1 MKNVGIISLGC
12 PKNLVDSEIITGLLI
27 KEGYNFVSEG
37 KFDKADVL
45 IVNTCSF
52 IQMAKEESI
61 NTILELGRYK
71 KKGKCKFLIVAGC
84 LVQQYKDRLIKQLPE
99 VDCFIGTGE
108 IFRILEIVGGKAKKK
123 LYVNLPGCLY
133 DAKTPRYI
141 STPFYMAYIKI
152 AEGCNNR
159 CSYCLIP
166 SLRGEYKSRPM
177 SSILEEAKI
186 LSEKGVK
193 EINLIAQDTTF
204 YGMDLYGEFR
214 LSMLLKELVKIKKIK
229 WIRVLYSYP
238 SHINVELVNTMARY
252 KKICNYIDLPLQH
265 INNKILFL
273 MNRHYNKK
281 DIVDLICYLRS
292 KIPNLSLRTVF
303 INGFPRETK
312 EEFNELLDF
321 IKKIK
326 FEKVGSFI
334 YSREKGTKAFLLK
347 SQVLEKD
354 KKHRQKRLMTLQQK
368 IIYEK
373 NKEELGKIKE
383 AVIEGKCGRKK
394 YLKARLQED
403 AFQIDRSVY
412 VYSKE
417 AKKIGDFVRVKIT
430 GSDVYDLEG
439 ICIEKNSVH

>member
-1 MKNVGIISLGC
+1 
-12 PKNLVDSEIITGLLI
+12 
-27 KEGYNFVSEG
+27 
-37 KFDKADVL
+37 
-45 IVNTCSF
+45 
-52 IQMAKEESI
+52 
-61 NTILELGRYK
+61 RYK
-71 KKGKCKFLIVAGC
+71 KRGKCKILIVAGC
-84 LVQQYKDRLIKQLPE
+84 FVQQYRDRLIKQFPE
-99 VDCFIGTGE
+99 VDYFIGTGE
-108 IFRILEIVGGKAKKK
+108 IFKILKVVEGKAKKR

-133 DAKTPRYI
+133 DAETPRYI
-141 STPFYMAYIKI
+141 SAPFYMAYIKI

-177 SSILEEAKI
+177 LSILEEAKT

-214 LSMLLKELVKIKKIK
+214 LSMLLKELVKIKKLK

-238 SHINVELVNTMARY
+238 SHIDAELVNTIAKY
-252 KKICNYIDLPLQH
+252 KKICKYIDFPLQH
-265 INNKILFL
+265 INNKILCL
-273 MNRHYNKK
+273 MNRHYSKE
-281 DIVDLICYLRS
+281 DVLDLIRSLRL

-334 YSREKGTKAFLLK
+334 YSREKGTRAFLLK
-347 SQVLEKD
+347 PQILEKD
-354 KKHRQKRLMTLQQK
+354 KKARQKRLMTLQQE
-368 IIYEK
+368 IICEK
-373 NKEELGKIKE
+373 NKGELGKIKE
-383 AVIEGKCGRKK
+383 AVIEGKCRRKK

-417 AKKIGDFVRVKIT
+417 AKKIGDFVKVKIT